1 MNCKGIVLIKELK
14 LSFVKLL
21 LWINRF
27 QVNNQSSVNPTLSK
41 HYKVV
46 RYDIIELEYQDI
58 SVIKRG
64 QITIY
69 GE

>member
-1 MNCKGIVLIKELK
+1 MNCKGIVLKKELK

-27 QVNNQSSVNPTLSK
+27 QVNNLSSVNPTLSK
-41 HYKVV
+41 HYKVM

-64 QITIY
+64 QITVY